1 MTKARKLL
9 NKEKKSQRIKP
20 TKSMKIAK
28 LSYQNES
35 QVKPLFQVIRGGH
48 RNYDRKVRFISGSGP
63 VLSWKMDQMGRN
75 RVHRWE
81 QMRVCWR
88 WMRVMK
94 MKSRRIWSVWPMKHF
109 HLPLG
114 PIPLIISL
122 KQPAIKSHRITS
134 RALNWSFWPTR
145 KTMAVRKTHS
155 MSTVSRTLPSIRIT
169 KRLILRL
176 ERSGSRT
183 AVSKTVTGPLQTS

>member
-9 NKEKKSQRIKP
+9 NKEKKSQPIKP
-20 TKSMKIAK
+20 IKSMKIAK

-48 RNYDRKVRFISGSGP
+48 RNYARKVRFISGSGP

-81 QMRVCWR
+81 QMRACWR

-109 HLPLG
+109 HLPHYE
-114 PIPLIISL
+114 IQKIISHLSAAVNLPWPSLHFKYINLSSSINTL
-122 KQPAIKSHRITS
+122 KNVNQE
-134 RALNWSFWPTR
+134 L
-145 KTMAVRKTHS
+145 
-155 MSTVSRTLPSIRIT
+155 
-169 KRLILRL
+169 
-176 ERSGSRT
+176 
-183 AVSKTVTGPLQTS
+183 